1 LAAHGAGAPKPF
13 ASGLSLPM
21 DLGDTNDFGDRDGGD
36 IFGTKQQPGVHRGK
50 YWDDRLQCWTDKP
63 SPAIQRLMYSEATMP
78 GDVADLDTVGMAEGE
93 SIWNR
98 MAAIIRAR
106 SLDVRILMDAHDRR
120 NYGFVDIP
128 TFRRSLC
135 YAYGNQWIDLAMTS
149 AELKEICAPYLTR
162 KPNAAGEPEAFVMWQ
177 KFTTDLQALAD
188 RKKPTDDF
196 LARLAEVE
204 AREKASAALVEM
216 YGVTEFELKSCLA
229 AIKDRLLTYNRSL
242 NDAFRRIDGDSSGY
256 VSSAEL
262 KNFFR
267 DAYLGDIVNDRT
279 LGAIVDMSDMS
290 GDDMIDYFEL
300 SKVIECDDIIELF
313 ALVPDKKM
321 VSAEKAEGMKQVG
334 QRGATVNQLRHAQ
347 QTIKEKLL
355 MWHTSI
361 RKALQDVD
369 EDGSGTITRE
379 ELKIKLKEYYLIK
392 YTDFYTGEVRGDLDE
407 FVIDTLMDFVDKSGD
422 GNVDYNEFT
431 KVLVA
436 DDVMATVPPEV
447 STSIFSYK
455 KGAEPRH
462 RAEGAWGSN
471 AATGFT
477 ASL

>member
-1 LAAHGAGAPKPF
+1 MVDF
-13 ASGLSLPM
+13 
-21 DLGDTNDFGDRDGGD
+21 GDTNDYADRDGGD
-36 IFGTKQQPGVHRGK
+36 IFGTNSAPGVRRGR

-78 GDVADLDTVGMAEGE
+78 GDVADLDSVGMAEGE

-135 YAYGNQWIDLAMTS
+135 YAFGNQWIDLAMTS
-149 AELKEICAPYLTR
+149 AELKEICAPYLSR
-162 KPNAAGEPEAFVMWQ
+162 KPNAAGEPEAFVLWQ

-188 RKKPTDDF
+188 RKKPTDEF

-204 AREKASAALVEM
+204 AREKASAKLVED

-229 AIKDRLLTYNRSL
+229 AIKDRLLTYNSSL
-242 NDAFRRIDGDSSGY
+242 TAAFRRIDGDSTGN
-256 VSSAEL
+256 VSAAEI

-267 DAYLGDIVNDRT
+267 DAYLGDVVNDRT
-279 LGAIVDMSDMS
+279 LACMIDMADLN
-290 GDDMIDYFEL
+290 GDDEIDYIEL
-300 SKVIECDDIIELF
+300 SNVIECDDILELA
-313 ALVPDKKM
+313 ALVPDKKI
-321 VSAEKAEGMKQVG
+321 VSKEKQMKAQKVGKYGCTIAELQHA
-334 QRGATVNQLRHAQ
+334 AT
-347 QTIKEKLL
+347 TIKEKIL
-355 MWHTSI
+355 MWNPSV
-361 RKALQDVD
+361 RLALKDLD
-369 EDGSGTITRE
+369 ESGDGFLTRDE
-379 ELKIKLKEYYLIK
+379 VKIKLQEWYIMK
-392 YTDFYTGEVRGDLDE
+392 YTDFYTGETRGEIDE
-407 FVIDTLMDFVDKSGD
+407 KTVDTLMDFVDKSGD
-422 GNVDYNEFT
+422 GKVDYNEFT
-431 KVLVA
+431 KVLIA
-436 DDVMATVPPEV
+436 DDIMSTAPPEV

-455 KGAEPRH
+455 KGAEPAH

-477 ASL
+477 SSL

>member
-1 LAAHGAGAPKPF
+1 
-13 ASGLSLPM
+13 
-21 DLGDTNDFGDRDGGD
+21 
-36 IFGTKQQPGVHRGK
+36 V
-50 YWDDRLQCWTDKP
+50 
-63 SPAIQRLMYSEATMP
+63 
-78 GDVADLDTVGMAEGE
+78 
-93 SIWNR
+93 
-98 MAAIIRAR
+98 
-106 SLDVRILMDAHDRR
+106 
-120 NYGFVDIP
+120 
-128 TFRRSLC
+128 
-135 YAYGNQWIDLAMTS
+135 DLAMTS

-279 LGAIVDMSDMS
+279 LGAIVDMSDMT

-321 VSAEKAEGMKQVG
+321 VSKEKQEGMAKVG
-334 QRGATVNQLRHAQ
+334 TRGATVNQLRHAQ

-379 ELKIKLKEYYLIK
+379 ELKSKLKEYYLIK

-422 GNVDYNEFT
+422 GKVDYNEFT

-436 DDVMATVPPEV
+436 DDVMSTVPPDV

-455 KGAEPRH
+455 NGAEPRH
-462 RAEGAWGSN
+462 RAEGSWGSN
-471 AATGFT
+471 AATGFA